1 MAVHVHIPTQF
12 VSRYSL
18 LGRFAAEL
26 AEAFTLAGAVVNPPS
41 HPPDERGLFILFN
54 TPEKVEQVRAWIE
67 SNVGD
72 LRHAAVL
79 HYHVDHPFALHAPH
93 VDRFAEWP
101 TYRLLLPCRDDL
113 HLLRLRWPSLKH
125 LTCAHGIAPVAL
137 CPDATL
143 RDEHLA
149 RSSARDLPLVLAG
162 SIHSP
167 EELTSMLEALPA
179 SLRDAADAA
188 AHLIAD
194 HPSMP
199 FTQAFDLTLPSGL
212 HAPDHWRLMEAV
224 WRCATAK
231 ANTLRRTRIAS
242 AMQGVPTLIAGPKA
256 WEPLC
261 TGTLRYAGEVA
272 YEALPSLLRRARVCA
287 AWGPTQ
293 FAHTFSERLLLSM
306 AAGCATVTDD
316 RLSTR
321 QAFGEGACLHTD
333 FSKAV
338 DVRAQVDRLL
348 AEPDAAATIAERGR
362 VAVEKAHLWSHRLNL
377 FAAAAADCWR

>member
-1 MAVHVHIPTQF
+1 MPVHVHIPTQF

-18 LGRFAAEL
+18 LGRFAQEL
-26 AEAFTLAGAVVNPPS
+26 AEAFTLAGAVVNAPR
-41 HPPDERGLFILFN
+41 HPANERGLFVLFN
-54 TPEKVEQVRAWIE
+54 TPERIEQVKAWIE
-67 SNVGD
+67 STVGE
-72 LRHAAVL
+72 LRHAAIL

-93 VDRFAEWP
+93 LDQFASWP

-125 LTCAHGIAPVAL
+125 LTCAHGVAPASL
-137 CPDATL
+137 CPRDSL
-143 RDEHLA
+143 RAEHLGESNDREA
-149 RSSARDLPLVLAG
+149 PLVLAG

-167 EELTSMLEALPA
+167 EELVAMFDALPA
-179 SLRDAADAA
+179 SLRSMADAA

-199 FTQAFDLTLPSGL
+199 FTQAFDLTLPRGL
-212 HAPDHWRLMEAV
+212 HSPDHWRLMEAV

-231 ANTLRRTRIAS
+231 ANTLRRTRLAK

-256 WEPLC
+256 WEPHC
-261 TGTLRYAGEVA
+261 EGTLRYAGEVA
-272 YEALPSLLRRARVCA
+272 YEALPALLRRARVCV

-316 RLSTR
+316 RLATR
-321 QAFGEGACLHTD
+321 EAFGEGACTYAD
-333 FSKAV
+333 FSKPDAVRAAV
-338 DVRAQVDRLL
+338 DGLL
-348 AEPDAAATIAERGR
+348 SSREAAATMSERARAAIESG
-362 VAVEKAHLWSHRLNL
+362 HLWTHRLDT